1 MILYGE
7 DGSQEKSIDLANY
20 NYEQLHQLFKTH
32 FRTKVQKHTSRMPHT
47 CLARALHVPCTCLT
61 HASHV
66 THTCPAR
73 DSHVSFTCLTRASG
87 RKKTVSPAA
96 PPPVQEMV
104 GGRRLYAV
112 NASTPPLDTP
122 PLLNDASAP
131 QPDVLGWRLADTL
144 AEWVSCCDSLQQ
156 ALLYLVL
163 GGALMA
169 LLAKL
174 LLSASNRRQRVRT
187 SKDTATS
194 EDTAGV
200 CHIA

>member
-1 MILYGE
+1 
-7 DGSQEKSIDLANY
+7 
-20 NYEQLHQLFKTH
+20 
-32 FRTKVQKHTSRMPHT
+32 
-47 CLARALHVPCTCLT
+47 
-61 HASHV
+61 
-66 THTCPAR
+66 
-73 DSHVSFTCLTRASG
+73 
-87 RKKTVSPAA
+87 
-96 PPPVQEMV
+96 MV

-112 NASTPPLDTP
+112 NGSTSSLETP

-131 QPDVLGWRLADTL
+131 QPDSLGWRLADTL
-144 AEWVSCCDSLQQ
+144 AERVSCCDSLQQ

-169 LLAKL
+169 LLAKM

>member
-1 MILYGE
+1 MKIEWIFHHNPDLILYGE

-20 NYEQLHQLFKTH
+20 NYEQLHELFKTH
-32 FRTKVQKHTSRMPHT
+32 FRTK
-47 CLARALHVPCTCLT
+47 
-61 HASHV
+61 
-66 THTCPAR
+66 
-73 DSHVSFTCLTRASG
+73 
-87 RKKTVSPAA
+87 
-96 PPPVQEMV
+96 EMV

-112 NASTPPLDTP
+112 NGSTSSLETP

-131 QPDVLGWRLADTL
+131 QPDSLGWRLADTL

-169 LLAKL
+169 LLAKM
-174 LLSASNRRQRVRT
+174 LLSASSRRQRVRT